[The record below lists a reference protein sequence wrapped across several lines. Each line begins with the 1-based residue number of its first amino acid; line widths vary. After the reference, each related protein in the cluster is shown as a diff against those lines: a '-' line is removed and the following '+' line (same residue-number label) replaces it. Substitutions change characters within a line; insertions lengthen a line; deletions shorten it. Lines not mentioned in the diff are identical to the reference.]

1 MNIIRTMEAYVRDDK
16 MTELRTLRGKITL
29 DYDWQKEEAEE
40 LQSQEEGGK

>member
-1 MNIIRTMEAYVRDDK
+1 MDIIRVMDAYVRDDK

-40 LQSQEEGGK
+40 LQAQEGGGK